1 MPDYA
6 ALRRAMVDCQVR
18 PADVTRYPIIAAMLA
33 VPREEFVPSQMRP
46 VAYSDSHVPLGDG
59 RVVLDARTFGKLIDA
74 MEIGSDDLVLHV
86 GAGLGYGPAVLGHMA
101 AAVIAVED
109 DEGRAQ
115 SAASNLADADVM
127 NVVVETGALDA
138 GAPAHGPY
146 DAIVVEG
153 AIETLPD
160 DLAMQVKP
168 GGRIGAIFT
177 DATGGQA
184 RIGVRTDAGLTW
196 RRAFDA
202 TAPLIPGFALEKSFV
217 F

>member
-86 GAGLGYGPAVLGHMA
+86 GGVQSCRCRC
-101 AAVIAVED
+101 
-109 DEGRAQ
+109 DECCGR
-115 SAASNLADADVM
+115 D
-127 NVVVETGALDA
+127 
-138 GAPAHGPY
+138 
-146 DAIVVEG
+146 
-153 AIETLPD
+153 
-160 DLAMQVKP
+160 
-168 GGRIGAIFT
+168 
-177 DATGGQA
+177 
-184 RIGVRTDAGLTW
+184 
-196 RRAFDA
+196 RRA
-202 TAPLIPGFALEKSFV
+202 
-217 F
+217 